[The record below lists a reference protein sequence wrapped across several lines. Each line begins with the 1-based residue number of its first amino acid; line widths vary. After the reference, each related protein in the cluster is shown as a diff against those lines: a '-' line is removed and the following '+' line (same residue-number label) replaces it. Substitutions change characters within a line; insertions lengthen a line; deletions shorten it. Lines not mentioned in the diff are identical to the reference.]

1 MRVIVICLVTLLWG
15 CSTTGPYSSGNYPRP
30 TAMTGTSSAGVEVVF
45 TEDEIRIIRAYYAT
59 NDGRSGKHKNKGKR
73 LPPGIAKNL
82 RRGKPLPPGIAKQ
95 SLPHDLR
102 RQLPAPPDGYERII
116 VGGKLLL
123 VELGTQ
129 IVHDILMDIAFG

>member
-1 MRVIVICLVTLLWG
+1 M
-15 CSTTGPYSSGNYPRP
+15 GPVASGPYPRP
-30 TAMTGTSSAGVEVVF
+30 TAVTGTSSVGVEVVF
-45 TEDEIRIIRAYYAT
+45 TDDEIRIIRAYYAS
-59 NDGRSGKHKNKGKR
+59 GASYSGKAKHKGRHKHKGKS
-73 LPPGIAKNL
+73 LPPGIEKNL

-95 SLPHDLR
+95 ALPQDLR
-102 RQLPAPPDGYERII
+102 RQLPPAPDGYERII

>member
-1 MRVIVICLVTLLWG
+1 
-15 CSTTGPYSSGNYPRP
+15 
-30 TAMTGTSSAGVEVVF
+30 MTGTSSAGVEVVF

-59 NDGRSGKHKNKGKR
+59 NSESSGKFKNKGKR

-95 SLPHDLR
+95 SLPHDLQ